1 MGFEL
6 NYSNHIFI
14 LQPLIVLELALEFLH
29 EHAVPIVIH
38 RDFKCNKL
46 NTDGSWNQL
55 NGNAGAG
62 GIFRNMEIHYANE
75 KRVDK
80 LIIESDSLNTVKLIT
95 EGCNQN
101 HPYFYMISN
110 IREIVMKH
118 TDWKMNYV
126 PRQKNCCA
134 DWIAKWSLSKPLGLL
149 RLDSPPEQLLCLI
162 MADVVRV
169 GHPVFI
175 YV

>member
-1 MGFEL
+1 MLDRGTRL
-6 NYSNHIFI
+6 RVA
-14 LQPLIVLELALEFLH
+14 LDCARALEFLH
-29 EHAVPIVIH
+29 EHVVPTVIH
-38 RDFKCNKL
+38 RDFKCTKL

-62 GIFRNMEIHYANE
+62 GIFRNMESYWIA
-75 KRVDK
+75 
-80 LIIESDSLNTVKLIT
+80 VKLIT
-95 EGCNQN
+95 EGCNHN

-126 PRQKNCCA
+126 PRQKNCCT

-149 RLDSPPEQLLCLI
+149 RLDSSPEQLLCLI
-162 MADVVRV
+162 MADVFGV